1 MTISALFPPERME
14 PARRRLKKNFGAGLP
29 TGLDRFSS
37 ADGLTITCTPDVP
50 NSFAVRAAAIPSA
63 TWWGTVG
70 LPGWSRRTFHVQTRR
85 NARYEGIQKGTVG
98 TVIERK
104 SLACAENIGAQELV
118 LEFAL
123 RIVFPAQFYECGQTT
138 VTGVQLFW
146 GERKQLSP
154 VRTRMKWCQFL
165 FDHR

>member
-1 MTISALFPPERME
+1 MALKRARSLVTQHEEEPHLNPNTQTMEFSLRDLDGYYVTISALFPPERME

-85 NARYEGIQKGTVG
+85 NALPIRRNSREAQLGQSSKG
-98 TVIERK
+98 
-104 SLACAENIGAQELV
+104 N
-118 LEFAL
+118 
-123 RIVFPAQFYECGQTT
+123 
-138 VTGVQLFW
+138 
-146 GERKQLSP
+146 
-154 VRTRMKWCQFL
+154 
-165 FDHR
+165 H